1 MKNWIVLYTRSR
13 WEKKVDKL
21 LSDQNITC
29 FCPLVK
35 RNRKWVDRNKMV
47 EMPLFNSY
55 LFINASPL
63 ELTKAVQTTGVLS
76 YVSHC
81 GKPAIISDLEIDR
94 IRNTVKT
101 YSDIDTVP
109 LSDIN
114 VGDHIKIKNGLF
126 VDHLG
131 EILEIQGKSVVMI
144 IEKLNC
150 ALTVKMD
157 HKQLLHA

>member
-1 MKNWIVLYTRSR
+1 MKKWIVLYTRSR

-35 RNRKWVDRNKMV
+35 RNRKWIDRNKVV

-55 LFINASPL
+55 LFINATPL
-63 ELTKAVQTTGVLS
+63 ELTKAVQTTGVIS

-81 GKPAIISDLEIDR
+81 GKPAIISDVEIDH
-94 IRNTVKT
+94 IRTTIKA
-101 YSDIDTVP
+101 YSDVDTVP

-114 VGDHIKIKNGLF
+114 VGDYVKVKNGLF

-131 EILEIQGKSVVMI
+131 KILEIQGKSVVMI

-150 ALTVKMD
+150 ALTVKID
-157 HKQLLHA
+157 HQQLLHA